1 MHAAN
6 AATFVRTS
14 TMFRSNIFIEKDD
27 KRVNAKSTIGM
38 LALDVHDQDTVLV
51 FIDGDDENEA
61 AMAIEAFFTTSAFW
75 S

>member
-1 MHAAN
+1 
-6 AATFVRTS
+6 
-14 TMFRSNIFIEKDD
+14 
-27 KRVNAKSTIGM
+27 M